1 MAGGLGTLLGLC
13 RPWQRALLG
22 SPHPIMTFGAVT
34 GHPGPRER
42 PGGPFMPPG
51 CRGKKQQHQGALQGA
66 WRAPRSFP
74 WPLAPRGGWRLGHRA
89 DLVPS
94 HSSCQTGRDS
104 ARICVCLAGRA
115 GHSDHSER
123 GRPRRPGWGD
133 VPKAPRWGRGRAG
146 ARAAGDAEEEAEVPR
161 PFLLFPS
168 PCVLSPKRLLSRQL
182 SRRGAASAPATSSLA
197 STPAPCQGLRS
208 PPPLQPWERPAGPH
222 TCRP

>member
-1 MAGGLGTLLGLC
+1 MPC
-13 RPWQRALLG
+13 RGRG
-22 SPHPIMTFGAVT
+22 
-34 GHPGPRER
+34 GHPVPSCGPDTT
-42 PGGPFMPPG
+42 
-51 CRGKKQQHQGALQGA
+51 ASVTL
-66 WRAPRSFP
+66 
-74 WPLAPRGGWRLGHRA
+74 WPLTPRGGWRLGHRA

-94 HSSCQTGRDS
+94 HSSCQTGWDS
-104 ARICVCLAGRA
+104 ARVCVCLAGRA

-133 VPKAPRWGRGRAG
+133 VPKATRWDRGRAG

-197 STPAPCQGLRS
+197 SACAPRPHCSPGSALRGHTPADPEGKGR
-208 PPPLQPWERPAGPH
+208 GPV
-222 TCRP
+222 